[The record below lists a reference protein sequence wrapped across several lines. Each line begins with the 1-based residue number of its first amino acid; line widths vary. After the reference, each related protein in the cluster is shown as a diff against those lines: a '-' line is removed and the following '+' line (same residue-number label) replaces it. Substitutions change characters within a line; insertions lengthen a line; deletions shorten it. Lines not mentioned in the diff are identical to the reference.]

1 MLELNNI
8 YHGRSENL
16 IPELNNESIDLVVT
30 SPPYNIDLGK
40 NKYNKNPY
48 DLYNDNKDHHE
59 YIHWLR
65 HIFIILK
72 PKMVKGGRVCINIGD
87 GKNGSVPTHTDI
99 IHFMTKELGY
109 LIKTIIIWDKNQIG
123 NRTAWGSW
131 KSPSNPSFP
140 TPFEYILVFC
150 NESQKKSGR
159 KEDITV
165 SKKEFIEYSLAMWK
179 FAPESRMNKLYE
191 HPAMFPLEL
200 PKRLIQQL
208 SYKGDTVLDIFSGMG
223 TTCLAAEILERQWIG
238 FELSE
243 DYASRSIKRIQK
255 YTDQNRIFTGLEG

>member
-16 IPELNNESIDLVVT
+16 IPKLNNESIDLAVT

-48 DLYNDNKDHHE
+48 DLYNDNKDHQE
-59 YIHWLR
+59 YIRWLC
-65 HIFIILK
+65 HIFAILK

-87 GKNGSVPTHTDI
+87 SKNGRVPTHADI
-99 IHFMTKELGY
+99 IYFMTKELGY
-109 LIKTIIIWDKNQIG
+109 LIKSIIIWNKSQIG
-123 NRTAWGSW
+123 NRAAWGSW

-140 TPFEYILVFC
+140 TPFEYILIFC

-159 KEDITV
+159 KENITV
-165 SKKEFIEYSLAMWK
+165 SKKEFIESSLALWE
-179 FAPESRMNKLYE
+179 FAPESRMNKLYR
-191 HPAMFPLEL
+191 HPAMFPIEL

-208 SYKGDTVLDIFSGMG
+208 SYKGDTVIDIFSGMA
-223 TTCLAAEILERQWIG
+223 TTCLAAEILKRQWIG
-238 FELSE
+238 FELSK
-243 DYASRSIKRIQK
+243 DYAERSIKRIQK

>member
-16 IPELNNESIDLVVT
+16 IPELNDESIDLVVT

-48 DLYNDNKDHHE
+48 DLYQDNKEHHE
-59 YIHWLR
+59 FIAWLR
-65 HIFIILK
+65 DIFFILK

-87 GKNGSVPTHTDI
+87 GKNGAVPTHTDI
-99 IHFMTKELGY
+99 TQFMTKELGY
-109 LIKTIIIWDKNQIG
+109 LLKTVIIWNKHQIG
-123 NRTAWGSW
+123 SRTAWGSW

-140 TPFEYILVFC
+140 TPFEYILIFC
-150 NESQKKSGR
+150 NESQKKSGQ
-159 KEDITV
+159 KENITV
-165 SKKEFIEYSLAMWK
+165 TKEEFIEYSLALWE
-179 FAPESRMNKLYE
+179 FAAESRMNKLYK
-191 HPAMFPLEL
+191 HPAMFPIEL

-223 TTCLAAEILERQWIG
+223 TTCLAAAILERQWIG

-243 DYASRSIKRIQK
+243 DYTNRSIKRIQK
-255 YTDQNRIFTGLEG
+255 YTDQNRIFPGLEG